1 MISPVSVP
9 VVAALSTALCLAAS
23 AVPLGQQKTFGH
35 AIKNGNLPPNTD
47 VTTFEHQCTVPP
59 CVITHVN
66 VPSIYPKGGDAWN
79 WTQGHVSFFVDG
91 EVEPSISVTL
101 LELAGE
107 GHWNAAGTN
116 AQSGDH
122 MPDGSPWGTSL
133 MGRTAKSGAVY
144 STLRVPFGKSIRT
157 VIRAPASATHDS
169 VFWFVIRGLE
179 AHVVRLGDLE
189 LPAAARLR
197 LHRLP
202 PTKLEKLQLVD
213 LASSPKGTSGALV
226 RVQLDAR
233 SGNFG
238 FLEACMRF
246 FPDGAGE
253 DEPIFLSSG
262 AEDYFLS
269 ASYFDEGMFKTSQ
282 AGLTYFNRSAY
293 TLAAY
298 KTHIQDP
305 VLWRDGMRLRFRNCE
320 DTGGCGDVNHC
331 PNKFC
336 SAAASES
343 SSRSAADLPRT
354 GAQRLKRERRSD
366 VGDRDLAEYSA
377 LVFSYEWP
385 KQSQSYSDSNSN
397 SLKAIQISALR
408 NLQELVSKAK
418 PGEALEDA
426 ATDRILEG
434 EEGVLSLL
442 MAFSQDL
449 SEEAAKRLARQ
460 LGRRIQKTEKLTQI

>member
-1 MISPVSVP
+1 MMSPVSVP
-9 VVAALSTALCLAAS
+9 VVTALSTVLCLVAS

-47 VTTFEHQCTVPP
+47 VTTFEHRCTVPP

-79 WTQGHVSFFVDG
+79 WTQGHVFFFVDG
-91 EVEPSISVTL
+91 EKQPSISLTL

-107 GHWNAAGTN
+107 GHWNLAGTN

-133 MGRTAKSGAVY
+133 MGRTAKSGGVY

-157 VIRAPASATHDS
+157 AIRAPASATQDS

-197 LHRLP
+197 LHRLS

-233 SGNFG
+233 SGSFG

-262 AEDYFLS
+262 AEDYFLG

-282 AGLTYFNRSAY
+282 AGLTYFNRSSY

-298 KTHIQDP
+298 KTHIEDP

-320 DTGGCGDVNHC
+320 DTEGCGDVNHC

-343 SSRSAADLPRT
+343 SARSTEELPRA
-354 GAQRLKRERRSD
+354 GAQHLKRERGSD
-366 VGDRDLAEYSA
+366 AGDLAEYSA

-385 KQSQSYSDSNSN
+385 RETSNFDDRR
-397 SLKAIQISALR
+397 AMQVSALR
-408 NLQELVSKAK
+408 NLGNLVSKAK
-418 PGEALEDA
+418 LNEALEDA
-426 ATDRILEG
+426 ATVRILEG

-442 MAFSQDL
+442 LAFSQDL

-460 LGRRIQKTEKLTQI
+460 LARRIQQTERLTQI

>member
-1 MISPVSVP
+1 M
-9 VVAALSTALCLAAS
+9 
-23 AVPLGQQKTFGH
+23 
-35 AIKNGNLPPNTD
+35 
-47 VTTFEHQCTVPP
+47 
-59 CVITHVN
+59 
-66 VPSIYPKGGDAWN
+66 
-79 WTQGHVSFFVDG
+79 
-91 EVEPSISVTL
+91 
-101 LELAGE
+101 
-107 GHWNAAGTN
+107 
-116 AQSGDH
+116 
-122 MPDGSPWGTSL
+122 
-133 MGRTAKSGAVY
+133 
-144 STLRVPFGKSIRT
+144 
-157 VIRAPASATHDS
+157 
-169 VFWFVIRGLE
+169 
-179 AHVVRLGDLE
+179 VRLGDLE